1 MVLVHQLC
9 RMRSHPLLVSSVIF
23 YCPFLRLAYS
33 LRILPETLRAVVGN
47 GSVQAGRIYTPPI
60 RIVGRHRVMKHASDL
75 PPREP
80 FTNPFKMFLYP
91 DVFILLFINGTYYAV
106 FYGVTASLSIS
117 FEDTYPYLTQTD
129 IGLCFLAIG
138 GGMFI
143 GTTLTGKLMDA
154 YYKKIKNNRTPQAQ
168 TEPEKAVDCSAAE
181 PFPIE
186 HVRLKFMPYLIVVYT
201 ACVIGYGW
209 SLEAKTSIA
218 VPLTLQFIS
227 MFHTSLY
234 HLAQPLTDTPCSRSH
249 GR

>member
-1 MVLVHQLC
+1 MWS
-9 RMRSHPLLVSSVIF
+9 RPLLVSSVIF
-23 YCPFLRLAYS
+23 YCPFLRLAHS
-33 LRILPETLRAVVGN
+33 LRILPETLRAIVGD
-47 GSVQAGRIYTPPI
+47 GSVRAGRIYTPPM
-60 RIVGRHRVMKHASDL
+60 RIVGRHRVMKLTSEL
-75 PPREP
+75 PPRGP

-117 FEDTYPYLTQTD
+117 FENTYPYLTQTD
-129 IGLCFLAIG
+129 VGLCFLAIG
-138 GGMFI
+138 GGMFF

-154 YYKKIKNNRTPQAQ
+154 YYKKIKDNRTPQAQ
-168 TEPEKAVDCSAAE
+168 SDPEKKDIDCSGAE

-227 MFHTSLY
+227 MFYTSLY
-234 HLAQPLTDTPCSRSH
+234 YLAQHLTNALCSRS
-249 GR
+249 RDR